1 MPEHFQVAAIILV
14 IGMFVFYISRKAFEP
29 ILEDGEFLLW
39 RNTWVF
45 ITLMSF
51 FSGSFAVFM
60 WGSALMLFYVARKTE
75 DRFAFFLALLFASPE
90 YQVYTSFI
98 YMSYP
103 RMISLAIFLPMLFS
117 KNWRKGTPP
126 LGGTLADKLLIVILI
141 LMFFLNMRGTTPG
154 DAFRTSVTYFIDW
167 LLPFYIASR
176 AIKDFRQ
183 LKTALAALTIGF
195 SIASLVGFFEYA
207 KKWLLYQPIPSVLNF
222 EAEYSPYLSRGD
234 DLRASASLT
243 HPLSLGLV
251 LMVGFGIYLFLSTT
265 IENKKIRLG
274 YYIVLA
280 LGLFSTVSRGPW
292 GATAF
297 LVLAFTLTGKK
308 VARKL
313 ILLVLIGLTSLAVL
327 PSIPG
332 GQKIL
337 NLMPFIGQSE
347 QFNVAYRQ
355 QLIPKSI
362 EILNRSPL
370 FGVYDARLEP
380 EMSDMKQGEGIVDI
394 VNSYLNIALGY
405 GYVGLTLYLWF
416 FILVIYRVRKSMQYI
431 KDKNSAEYL
440 CGRSLLAS
448 NLGLLVMLSSIS
460 FVGIITNFTFVLAG
474 ISFSYSRI
482 IMNEA
487 RNRKA
492 QQ

>member
-1 MPEHFQVAAIILV
+1 MPEHIQAVIIILV
-14 IGMFVFYISRKAFEP
+14 LGMFVFFVSRKAFEP

-39 RNTWVF
+39 RNTWAV

-51 FSGSFAVFM
+51 FAGSFDVFM
-60 WGSALMLFYVARKTE
+60 WGSALMLFYVSRKIE
-75 DRFAFFLALLFASPE
+75 NKFAFFLVLLFASPAYE
-90 YQVYTSFI
+90 VYTSVI
-98 YMSYP
+98 YISYP
-103 RMISLAIFLPMLFS
+103 RMLSLAILLPMLTS
-117 KNWRKGTPP
+117 KKWREGAPS
-126 LGGTLADKLLIVILI
+126 LGKTLADKLLIVILI

-154 DAFRTSVTYFIDW
+154 DAFRTSVTYFIYW

-183 LKTALAALTIGF
+183 LKIALAALTIGF
-195 SIASLVGFFEYA
+195 SIASLVGFFEYT
-207 KKWLLYQPIPSVLNF
+207 KKWLLYQPIPSVLQF
-222 EAEYSPYLSRGD
+222 ETDSGGYLSRGD
-234 DLRASASLT
+234 DLRALASLT
-243 HPLSLGLV
+243 HPLSLGFV
-251 LMVGFGIYLFLSTT
+251 LMVGIGIYLFLSTT

-313 ILLVLIGLTSLAVL
+313 MLFVLIGLTALAVL

-337 NLMPFIGQSE
+337 NLMPFIGKSE

-370 FGVYDARLEP
+370 FGVFDARLEP
-380 EMSDMKQGEGIVDI
+380 EMSDMVQGENIVDI
-394 VNSYLNIALGY
+394 VNSYLNIALAY

-416 FILVIYRVRKSMQYI
+416 FILVIYRVRKSMKYI
-431 KDKNSAEYL
+431 RDKSSEEHL

-448 NLGLLVMLSSIS
+448 NLGLLVVLSSTS
-460 FVGIITNFTFVLAG
+460 FDGIVTNFTFILAG

-482 IMNEA
+482 MINEA